1 MKFTPGIAITE
12 ARGSFQATT
21 FTRNAS
27 GAVIRSRVKPINRRS
42 TGQSLVRQQFG
53 SIASSWRGL
62 TQTQR
67 DSWEAARNS
76 FPFQDTLGQTKIYT
90 ASQLYEK
97 FNRNLLAIG
106 GTTIAVAPAPTSFE
120 IYTLSISGTETDAL
134 TITIGPNPIPA
145 SDTVAV
151 YATRPVSAGR
161 NTVGQS
167 DFRLI
172 DTLLAADV
180 PPQDITSAYEAVFGS
195 LADQE
200 GQKVFIQIRAI
211 KTASGIAAVP
221 LRAQAILTVPTP

>member
-42 TGQSLVRQQFG
+42 TSQSLVRQQFG

-67 DSWEAARNS
+67 DSWEAAKSS
-76 FPFQDTLGQTKIYT
+76 FPYQDTLGQTKIYT

-97 FNRNLLAIG
+97 FNRNILAIG
-106 GTTIAVAPAPTSFE
+106 GTIIATAPSPASFD
-120 IYTLSISGTETDAL
+120 IYTLAVSDTDTDAL
-134 TITIGPNPIPA
+134 AITIGPNPIPA
-145 SDTVAV
+145 TDSVIL

-167 DFRLI
+167 DFRQL
-172 DTLLAADV
+172 DVLLAADT
-180 PPQDITSAYEAVFGS
+180 PPQTIVTAYEAVFGS
-195 LADQE
+195 LAGLG
-200 GQKVFIQIRAI
+200 GQKVFIQIRPV

-221 LRAQAILTVPTP
+221 LRAQAILTTPA